1 VNDRLDLQD
10 YGLGHLKGRNL
21 LFIGESDLTK
31 LLDAVSREDMSFCLP
46 IRQRPDNLSRLL
58 ASSNCRRCGK
68 CCVPNPLNPKHPGVE
83 VFESELKPI
92 ARFLGVSPK
101 KLRSKTT
108 KGKLIKD
115 PSQPAKSEMT
125 RRLALPCP
133 FFDFKLRQCR
143 VYPVRP
149 LVCQIYPVLTSKTLS
164 HTEVK
169 VNCDHGK
176 DIVRYAIKTLR
187 EQRPGLK
194 WLL

>member
-1 VNDRLDLQD
+1 MNDQLDLQS
-10 YGLGHLKGRNL
+10 YGLSHLKGRNL
-21 LFIGESDLTK
+21 LFIGESDLTR
-31 LLDAVSREDMSFCLP
+31 LLDTVGREDRSFYLP
-46 IRQRPDNLSRLL
+46 IHLSPDNLFQLL
-58 ASSNCRRCGK
+58 TNSDCRRCGK
-68 CCVPNPLNPKHPGVE
+68 CCVPNPLNPTHPGVE

-92 ARFLGVSPK
+92 ARSLGVSPK

-115 PSQPAKSEMT
+115 PSQPAEPKMT
-125 RRLALPCP
+125 RRLVLPCP
-133 FFDFKLRQCR
+133 FFDSKLKQCR

-149 LVCQIYPVLTSKTLS
+149 LVCKVYPVLTSKTLS

-169 VNCDHGK
+169 VNCDYGK
-176 DIVRYAIKTLR
+176 DIVRNAIRTLR